1 MVLSWLAW
9 GVLGTAL
16 WGMTLAQV
24 DLTVAKS
31 GWGVMGVGLAGV
43 LVYLRRELHPGGW
56 WGLGM
61 AACFWGVGV

>member
-43 LVYLRRELHPGGW
+43 LVYLRREIGRAH
-56 WGLGM
+56 
-61 AACFWGVGV
+61 V